1 MALTTSVAISERDTE
16 APAAAAQDGKA
27 VAPKSY
33 AQILRSSALIGGSSA
48 VTMLIGVFRAK
59 AMAVM
64 LGPAGFGLMGA
75 FTTIADLARTLA
87 QLGINNSGVRQI
99 AEAAGSG
106 DLQRI
111 ARTVTVLRRVAVV
124 LGVIG
129 AALLIVLANPVTVL
143 TFGDDQHAASV
154 ALLSLAVLLRLVA
167 DGQGALLQGMRRIGD
182 IAKIGIIGSLAGAVA
197 SVALVYWMRQNGVA
211 AALVVTAAVTLAIS
225 WWYSRKVKFVPPA
238 LTAAQVTGETRI
250 MLRLGLA
257 FMFSALLTMGAA
269 YLVRIILIRNAGLEA
284 AGLYQAAWT
293 VGGMYV
299 AFILQAMG
307 TDFYPRLVAA
317 ANDNGQCNRLVNEQ
331 AQVSLLLAGA
341 GVLATLTFASWIV
354 RALYSADFAGAAD
367 VLRWVCLGMAL
378 RVITW
383 PLGYILVAKGAQ
395 TLFVGADLLWT
406 VVNVG
411 LTWWCVER
419 FGTAGAGIA
428 FFGSYLF
435 HLLIVYP
442 MCRRLSGFRWSSS
455 NVKISLSFAALIAL
469 VQGGFLLLDAPMA
482 TALGAVASLLS
493 AVISMRLLHRLIGTP
508 QLPKKLS
515 RLIRP
520 GNGK

>member
-1 MALTTSVAISERDTE
+1 MPERD
-16 APAAAAQDGKA
+16 AVVQAAATHSGKA
-27 VAPKSY
+27 AAPKSY

-48 VTMLIGVFRAK
+48 VTMVIGIVRAK
-59 AMAVM
+59 AMAVL

-87 QLGINNSGVRQI
+87 QLGISNSGVRQI
-99 AEAAGSG
+99 AEASGSG

-111 ARTVTVLRRVAVV
+111 ALTITVLRRVAIV
-124 LGVIG
+124 LGIIG
-129 AALLIVLANPVTVL
+129 AALLIVLARPVAVL
-143 TFGDDQHAASV
+143 TFGDDQLATSV

-182 IAKIGIIGSLAGAVA
+182 IARIGIVGALAGTVA
-197 SVALVYWMRQNGVA
+197 SVALVYWLRENGVA
-211 AALVVTAAVTLAIS
+211 AALVVTAAATLAIS
-225 WWYSRKVKFVPPA
+225 WWYSRKIKFVRPV
-238 LTAAQVTGETRI
+238 LTTAQVTSETRI

-269 YLVRIILIRNAGLEA
+269 YLVRLILIRSAGLEA

-317 ANDNGQCNRLVNEQ
+317 ANDNEECNRLVNEQ

-354 RALYSADFAGAAD
+354 RVLYSADFSSAAD

-378 RVITW
+378 RVVTW

-395 TLFVGADLLWT
+395 TFFVGADLLWT
-406 VVNVG
+406 MVNVG
-411 LTWWCVER
+411 LTWWSVQS
-419 FGTAGAGIA
+419 FGLAGAGIA

-435 HLLIVYP
+435 HLLVVYP
-442 MCRRLSGFRWSSS
+442 MCRYLSGFRWSAT
-455 NVKISLSFAALIAL
+455 NVKISLSFAALITL
-469 VQGGFLLLDAPMA
+469 VQGGFLLLDTSVA
-482 TALGAVASLLS
+482 TALGTVASIGS
-493 AVISMRLLHRLIGTP
+493 AVISVRLLHRLVGTA
-508 QLPKKLS
+508 QLPRKLS

-520 GNGK
+520 GNGTP